1 VRRKKLKALFALA
14 MMICFGSSLLV
25 FVMAA
30 DEQSIVSGGQPQ
42 ANAISLQSLITQGPG
57 SNRHLALTDFFL
69 GKQYV
74 FTTSLVQFNE
84 VYVPMFPK
92 GEAEDARNLHV
103 LLWIRNDRNSNQ
115 PLIENQQQLDEFVD
129 GVNRNSGS
137 VSGVLRSPPSSVR
150 KLTSDAYPGT
160 ETQSLQALWAR
171 NFPDQQSANL
181 RWGVLALCLAG
192 GCAFAVAY
200 RQTDSRWPSVAS
212 GGVP

>member
-1 VRRKKLKALFALA
+1 MNRKKLKALFAVA

-42 ANAISLQSLITQGPG
+42 ANTISLQRLIAHGPG
-57 SNRHLALTDFFL
+57 TNRHLTLTGFFL

-84 VYVPMFPK
+84 VYVPIFPK
-92 GEAEDARNLHV
+92 GETEDARNLHV
-103 LLWIRNDRNSNQ
+103 LLWIRNDRKSNQ

-129 GVNRNSGS
+129 GVNRNSDS
-137 VSGVLRSPPSSVR
+137 VSGVLHSPPSTVR
-150 KLTSDAYPGT
+150 RRTADAYPGT
-160 ETQSLQALWAR
+160 DTESLQALWAR

-181 RWGVLALCLAG
+181 LWGVLGVCLAG

-200 RQTDSRWPSVAS
+200 RRCRN
-212 GGVP
+212 